1 MGSNSSFIQQ
11 ETVNQLDA
19 VASGEAIVRSNA
31 QCTISGVDINSPC
44 RPKIVNTCV
53 NSTKVD
59 STVVLNASVS
69 ATQSATTDQSAPM
82 FSFLD
87 FNSSSDIQKITN
99 VLTANVGNSCD
110 VINSTTAV
118 TQSIKIYSDRRICLL
133 PIRIY
138 NAGQNEAT
146 CTLNTTMN
154 LFSNADMTASVSQ
167 KTGGLGS
174 SGSGDGCFFTFLIL
188 MIVFLFLAV
197 TTLFVFRR
205 LKHQR

>member
-167 KTGGLGS
+167 KTGDSVLQAPVMDVS
-174 SGSGDGCFFTFLIL
+174 LPF
-188 MIVFLFLAV
+188 
-197 TTLFVFRR
+197 
-205 LKHQR
+205 